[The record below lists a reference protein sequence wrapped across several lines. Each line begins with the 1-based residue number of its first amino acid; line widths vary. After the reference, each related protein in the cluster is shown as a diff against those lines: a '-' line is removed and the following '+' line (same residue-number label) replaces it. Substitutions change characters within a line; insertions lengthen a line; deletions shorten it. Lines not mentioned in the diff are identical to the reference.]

1 VHIWHLKTK
10 IKDNEG
16 YLMFDYKDFFYSF
29 KYMIEQFREYDSP
42 KHKTIHYP
50 KETGIIK
57 IKSEEIM
64 HAFDDIQRSHAF
76 EIIGSTLFFE
86 LDCTDSTRIL
96 YEQKKQFLIDEEK
109 RKLEEQEDTK
119 IRERILERER
129 KKQKEKEIYN
139 QLLDEG
145 LIYADEANKRPPIP
159 RDVVDAVW
167 RRDKGQCVYCGSKE
181 NLQLDHII
189 PFSKGGAT
197 TFENLQLLCQKC
209 NLKKSNHIG

>member
-1 VHIWHLKTK
+1 MWQIIFIISSILLVIYVCKWIFRLAWNICKSIYHLFKKSKKEIPQETK
-10 IKDNEG
+10 V
-16 YLMFDYKDFFYSF
+16 
-29 KYMIEQFREYDSP
+29 
-42 KHKTIHYP
+42 
-50 KETGIIK
+50 
-57 IKSEEIM
+57 
-64 HAFDDIQRSHAF
+64 
-76 EIIGSTLFFE
+76 
-86 LDCTDSTRIL
+86 
-96 YEQKKQFLIDEEK
+96 EEK
-109 RKLEEQEDTK
+109 EYIIPSLKNYTPPPPLTEEERKAIIEKEKKEREDQEARE
-119 IRERILERER
+119 IRRKILERER

-159 RDVVDAVW
+159 RDIVDAVW